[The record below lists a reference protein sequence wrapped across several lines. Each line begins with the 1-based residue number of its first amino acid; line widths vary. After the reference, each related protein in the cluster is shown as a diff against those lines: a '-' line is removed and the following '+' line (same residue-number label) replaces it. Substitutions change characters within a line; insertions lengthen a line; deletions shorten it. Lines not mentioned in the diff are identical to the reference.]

1 MEIRKAIYRSED
13 KNVVDCEINHHKLGW
28 IPYTFKFDEEDESFD
43 SEVREY
49 LKTADILPFKEKT
62 EAQIVAVKI
71 QEANS
76 YLASTDWVEPYL
88 LRHELGIEVLDA
100 DSNKLIIK
108 AKRDEA
114 RAFLKEQGL

>member
-1 MEIRKAIYRSED
+1 MEIRNAIYKSQD
-13 KNVVDCEINHHKLGW
+13 NNIVDCEINHHIFGW

-114 RAFLKEQGL
+114 RALLKEQGL